1 MTTCGSPVFPLDGGG
16 HRHERTPVTA
26 AVQTQVVSAE
36 GLTKSWG
43 ARTVLTDL
51 DLQVGHGVTGLLGP
65 NGSGKTTLIGMLL
78 GLHAP
83 DHGSLRVL
91 GLDPRQAGPL
101 VRARVGYAPQ
111 HDALPPE
118 IEALDLVRHLGEV
131 HGLPVRAARQRA
143 SDVLWLVGLG
153 EERRRPVG
161 TMSGGQRQ
169 RVKLAAALVHD
180 PSLLVLDEP
189 TNGLDPGQRDGVL
202 HLVRRLADEL
212 AVPVIM
218 SSHLLEEVE
227 RTCDQVIV
235 LSEGRAVLQ
244 RGLAELRVE
253 ARQSEDHVLLV
264 ELDSGAEPLAGRL
277 REAGLPA
284 TATGRRVLI
293 HGSAPGVDP
302 APVVLEVVEA
312 MGLGLRR
319 MQVRTRS
326 LEDVFLDLA
335 PEGGGQ

>member
-1 MTTCGSPVFPLDGGG
+1 MSAPTL
-16 HRHERTPVTA
+16 A
-26 AVQTQVVSAE
+26 TQVVTAV
-36 GLTKSWG
+36 GLAKTWG
-43 ARTVLTDL
+43 PRTVLAGL
-51 DLQVGHGVTGLLGP
+51 DLQVGAGVTGLLGP

-83 DHGSLRVL
+83 DQGSLRVL
-91 GLDPRQAGPL
+91 GLDPREAGPL

-169 RVKLAAALVHD
+169 RVKLATALVHD

-202 HLVRRLADEL
+202 ALVRRLADEL

-218 SSHLLEEVE
+218 SSHLLEEVG

-244 RGLAELRVE
+244 QGLAELAHE
-253 ARQSEDHVLLV
+253 AQESEDRSLLI
-264 ELDSGAEPLAGRL
+264 ELDVEAEPLAVRL
-277 REAGLPA
+277 RELGLNA
-284 TATGRRVLI
+284 TATARRLVVE
-293 HGSAPGVDP
+293 GTDP
-302 APVVLEVVEA
+302 APAVLVAVEQL
-312 MGLGLRR
+312 GLGLRR

-326 LEDVFLDLA
+326 LEDVFLSLA
-335 PEGGGQ
+335 PEGGA